1 MLSQERH
8 ERASGVA
15 LAFAVRGDEH
25 GVGVDL
31 GELLENGA
39 GDRVGKN
46 GSLFVPPRL
55 CRIAFFFLVSSC
67 LDASLYRMSGT
78 KRSGGRVTSEDS
90 SVR

>member
-39 GDRVGKN
+39 GDRVGET

-55 CRIAFFFLVSSC
+55 RRRIAFFSSY
-67 LDASLYRMSGT
+67 LDESLYRTSGT
-78 KRSGGRVTSEDS
+78 KRSGGRVASEDS